1 MNILIV
7 GCGRVGANLVRQ
19 LDEAG
24 HDVAVL
30 DDEVDSLKRLSEFD
44 DYDFTG
50 VGVVGVPI
58 DVDVLRKAGIET
70 CDAVAAVTNNDNIN
84 IMVAQIARDIFH
96 VKKAVARVSDPS
108 CNRTFRE
115 QFQLDTVC
123 PTDLT
128 VQAALNELTKGG
140 ADHE

>member
-1 MNILIV
+1 MNILVV

-50 VGVVGVPI
+50 VAVVGVPI
-58 DVDVLRKAGIET
+58 DVDVLRKAGIEN
-70 CDAVAAVTNNDNIN
+70 CDAVAAVTDNDNIN

-96 VKKAVARVSDPS
+96 IGKAVARVSDPS
-108 CNRTFRE
+108 CNRTFRKE
-115 QFQLDTVC
+115 FQLDTVC
-123 PTDLT
+123 PTELT
-128 VQAALNELTKGG
+128 VQAALDELTKGG
-140 ADHE
+140 ANDE

>member
-1 MNILIV
+1 MNILVV
-7 GCGRVGANLVRQ
+7 GCGRVGANLVRE

-30 DDEVDSLKRLSEFD
+30 DDDVDSLKRLSEFD
-44 DYDFTG
+44 DYDFAG
-50 VGVVGVPI
+50 VAVVGVPI
-58 DVDVLRKAGIET
+58 DVDVLRKAGLET
-70 CDAVAAVTNNDNIN
+70 CDAVAAVTDNDNIN

-96 VKKAVARVSDPS
+96 VQKAVARVSDPGL
-108 CNRTFRE
+108 NRTFRE

-128 VQAALNELTKGG
+128 VQAALSDLTSGG
-140 ADHE
+140 TQA

>member
-1 MNILIV
+1 MNILVV

-24 HDVAVL
+24 HDVSVL

-44 DYDFTG
+44 DYTFTG
-50 VGVVGVPI
+50 VAVIGVPI
-58 DVDVLRKAGIET
+58 DVDVLRQSGIET
-70 CDAVAAVTNNDNIN
+70 CDAVAAVTDDDNIN

-96 VKKAVARVSDPS
+96 VQQVVARVADPTR
-108 CNRTFRE
+108 NRTFSQ
-115 QFQLDTVC
+115 QFALNTIC

-128 VQAALNELTKGG
+128 VQATLIKLTQEEP
-140 ADHE
+140 AQ

>member
-1 MNILIV
+1 MNILVV
-7 GCGRVGANLVRQ
+7 GCGRVGAHLVRQ
-19 LDEAG
+19 LDEGG

-30 DDEVDSLKRLSEFD
+30 DDEVDSLKRLNEFD

-58 DVDVLRKAGIET
+58 DVDILRKAGIET
-70 CDAVAAVTNNDNIN
+70 CDAVAAVTDNDNIN

-96 VKKAVARVSDPS
+96 VEHVVARVADPAR
-108 CNRTFRE
+108 NKTFSQ

-123 PTDLT
+123 PTELT
-128 VQAALNELTKGG
+128 VQAALNELTKEGM
-140 ADHE
+140 